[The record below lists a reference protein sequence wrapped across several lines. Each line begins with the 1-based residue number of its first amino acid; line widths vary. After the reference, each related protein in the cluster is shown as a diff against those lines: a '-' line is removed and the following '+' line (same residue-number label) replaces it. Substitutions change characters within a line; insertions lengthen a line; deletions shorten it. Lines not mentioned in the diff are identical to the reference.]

1 MKPKIVLI
9 CALENGKI
17 ALDYFSKLDKKG
29 LIDLIKVYTYKD
41 ELIPNKNMYIRLDNI
56 VDNNILKKVE
66 KINDYKDEIK
76 GLNPD
81 FIFVIGW
88 SQLIDKE
95 IINASKKGTIGFH
108 TSKLPK
114 DRGRS
119 TIAWQIS
126 EGYTE
131 AALTMFYI
139 FEGIDNGDIIA
150 QESIKIE
157 QNDNV
162 KDILFKINQ
171 STYNLLKIYFPLLL
185 SGKAPRI
192 KQDETQASYRRLR
205 TDNDSLINWNSNTD
219 RIYNLVR
226 AVSYPYPKAW
236 TLYKNKKIKINK
248 ANIVNY
254 LPKNLHEFEIP
265 GTILGNLKGYGY
277 LIKTRDGIIGIDELE
292 PKNISLLIGD
302 ILGE

>member
-17 ALDYFSKLDKKG
+17 ALDYFLNLDKRG
-29 LIDLIKVYTYKD
+29 VIDLIKVYTYKD
-41 ELIPNKNMYIRLDNI
+41 ELIPNKNMFVRLDNI
-56 VDNNILKKVE
+56 VDNNVLTKVG
-66 KINDYKDEIK
+66 KINDYKGEIK
-76 GLNPD
+76 GFTPD

-131 AALTMFYI
+131 TALTMFYI
-139 FEGIDNGDIIA
+139 FEGIDNGNIIS
-150 QESIKIE
+150 QENIKIE
-157 QNDNV
+157 QNDYV

-171 STYNLLKIYFPLLL
+171 STYNLLKTYFPLLL

-192 KQDETQASYRRLR
+192 KQDETKASYRRLR
-205 TDNDSLINWNSNTD
+205 VDRDSLINWNLST
-219 RIYNLVR
+219 RSIYNLIR
-226 AVSYPYPKAW
+226 AVSFPYPKAW
-236 TLYKNKKIKINK
+236 TLYKGKKIKINYASIIDFNFK
-248 ANIVNY
+248 RFY
-254 LPKNLHEFEIP
+254 FFEKP
-265 GTILGNLKGYGY
+265 GTIIGNMKGFGC
-277 LIKTRDGIIGIDELE
+277 LIKTRDGIIAIDDLE
-292 PKNISLLIGD
+292 PKSISLLIGD

>member
-17 ALDYFSKLDKKG
+17 ALDYFSNLDKKRV
-29 LIDLIKVYTYKD
+29 IDLIKVYTYKN
-41 ELIPNKNMYIRLDNI
+41 ELIPNKNMYICLDNI
-56 VDNNILKKVE
+56 VDNNILTKVE

-81 FIFVIGW
+81 FIFVVGW

-131 AALTMFYI
+131 TALTMFYI

-150 QESIKIE
+150 QENIKIE
-157 QNDNV
+157 QNDYV

-171 STYNLLKIYFPLLL
+171 STYNLLKKYFPLLL

-219 RIYNLVR
+219 RICNLIR
-226 AVSYPYPKAW
+226 AVSFPYPKAW
-236 TLYKNKKIKINK
+236 TLYKREKIKINYASIIDFNFK
-248 ANIVNY
+248 GFY
-254 LPKNLHEFEIP
+254 FFEKP
-265 GTILGNLKGYGY
+265 GTIIGNMKDFGY
-277 LIKTRDGIIGIDELE
+277 LIKTREGIIAIEDLE

>member
-17 ALDYFSKLDKKG
+17 ALDYFSNLDKKG
-29 LIDLIKVYTYKD
+29 VIDLIKIYTYKD

-56 VDNNILKKVE
+56 ADNNILTKVG
-66 KINDYKDEIK
+66 KINDYKNEIK
-76 GLNPD
+76 ELNPD
-81 FIFVIGW
+81 FIFVVGW
-88 SQLIDKE
+88 SQLINKE

-131 AALTMFYI
+131 TALTMFYI
-139 FEGIDNGDIIA
+139 SEGIDNGDIIA
-150 QESIKIE
+150 QENIKIE
-157 QNDNV
+157 QNDYV
-162 KDILFKINQ
+162 KDILSKINQ
-171 STYNLLKIYFPLLL
+171 STYNLLKTYFPLLL

-219 RIYNLVR
+219 KIYNLIR
-226 AVSYPYPKAW
+226 AVSFPYPKAW
-236 TLYKNKKIKINK
+236 TLYNGGKIKINYASMIDFTFK
-248 ANIVNY
+248 KFY
-254 LPKNLHEFEIP
+254 FFEKT
-265 GTILGNLKGYGY
+265 GTIIGNMKGFGY
-277 LIKTRDGIIGIDELE
+277 LIKTRDGIIAIDDLE

>member
-17 ALDYFSKLDKKG
+17 AVDYFSNLDKKG
-29 LIDLIKVYTYKD
+29 VIDLIKVYTYKD
-41 ELIPNKNMYIRLDNI
+41 ELIPNKNMYISLDNI
-56 VDNNILKKVE
+56 ADNNILTKVG

-76 GLNPD
+76 ELNPD

-88 SQLIDKE
+88 SQLINKE
-95 IINASKKGTIGFH
+95 IINASIKGTIGFH

-131 AALTMFYI
+131 TALTMFYI
-139 FEGIDNGDIIA
+139 SEGIDNGDIIA
-150 QESIKIE
+150 QENIKIE
-157 QNDNV
+157 QNDYV
-162 KDILFKINQ
+162 KDVLFKINQ
-171 STYNLLKIYFPLLL
+171 STYNLLKTYFPLLL
-185 SGKAPRI
+185 NGEAPRI

-219 RIYNLVR
+219 KIYNLIR
-226 AVSYPYPKAW
+226 AVSFPYPKAW
-236 TLYKNKKIKINK
+236 TLYQGDKIKINH
-248 ANIVNY
+248 ADIIDY
-254 LPKNLHEFEIP
+254 NLKSFYFFEKP
-265 GTILGNLKGYGY
+265 GTIIGNMKNFGY
-277 LIKTRDGIIGIDELE
+277 LIKTRDGIIAIDDLE
-292 PKNISLLIGD
+292 PNNISLLIGD
-302 ILGE
+302 NLGE

>member
-17 ALDYFSKLDKKG
+17 ALEYFSNLDKKG
-29 LIDLIKVYTYKD
+29 VINLIKIYTYKD
-41 ELIPNKNMYIRLDNI
+41 ELIPNKNMYISLDNI
-56 VDNNILKKVE
+56 VDNNILTKVG

-108 TSKLPK
+108 TSELPR

-126 EGYTE
+126 EGYAET
-131 AALTMFYI
+131 ALTMFYI
-139 FEGIDNGDIIA
+139 YEGIDNGDIIA
-150 QESIKIE
+150 QENIKIE
-157 QNDNV
+157 QNDYV

-171 STYNLLKIYFPLLL
+171 STCNLLKTYFPLLL
-185 SGKAPRI
+185 NGKAPRM

-205 TDNDSLINWNSNTD
+205 TDNDSLINWNSNTHK
-219 RIYNLVR
+219 IYNLIR
-226 AVSYPYPKAW
+226 AVSFPYPKAW
-236 TLYKNKKIKINK
+236 TLYKGDKIKINH
-248 ANIVNY
+248 ADITDY
-254 LPKNLHEFEIP
+254 
-265 GTILGNLKGYGY
+265 NLKSFYFFEKSGAIIGNMKGFGY
-277 LIKTRDGIIGIDELE
+277 LIKTGDGIITIGDLE

>member
-17 ALDYFSKLDKKG
+17 ALEYFSNLDKKG
-29 LIDLIKVYTYKD
+29 IIDLIKIYTYKD
-41 ELIPNKNMYIRLDNI
+41 ELIPNKDIYICLDNI
-56 VDNNILKKVE
+56 VDNNILTKVE

-81 FIFVIGW
+81 FIFVVGW

-131 AALTMFYI
+131 TALTMFYI
-139 FEGIDNGDIIA
+139 FEGIDNGDIIV
-150 QESIKIE
+150 EENIKIE
-157 QNDNV
+157 QNDYV

-171 STYNLLKIYFPLLL
+171 STYNLLKTYFPLLL

-192 KQDETQASYRRLR
+192 KQDEMQASYRRLR

-219 RIYNLVR
+219 RIYNLIR
-226 AVSYPYPKAW
+226 AVSFPYPKAW
-236 TLYKNKKIKINK
+236 TLYKGNKIKINYASMIDFYFK
-248 ANIVNY
+248 
-254 LPKNLHEFEIP
+254 EFYFFEKS
-265 GTILGNLKGYGY
+265 GTIIGNMKGFGY
-277 LIKTRDGIIGIDELE
+277 LIKARDGIIAIDDLE

>member
-17 ALDYFSKLDKKG
+17 ALDYFSNLDKKRV
-29 LIDLIKVYTYKD
+29 IDLIKVYTYKD
-41 ELIPNKNMYIRLDNI
+41 ELVPNKNMYIRLDNI
-56 VDNNILKKVE
+56 VDNNILTKVR

-114 DRGRS
+114 NRGRS

-131 AALTMFYI
+131 TALTMFYI
-139 FEGIDNGDIIA
+139 SEGIDNGDIIA
-150 QESIKIE
+150 QENIKIE
-157 QNDNV
+157 QNDYV
-162 KDILFKINQ
+162 KDILFKMNQ
-171 STYNLLKIYFPLLL
+171 SAYNLLKTYFPLLL
-185 SGKAPRI
+185 NGKATRI
-192 KQDETQASYRRLR
+192 KQDERQANYRRLR
-205 TDNDSLINWNSNTD
+205 TDNDSLINWNSNTE
-219 RIYNLVR
+219 RIYNLIR
-226 AVSYPYPKAW
+226 AVSFPYPKAW
-236 TLYKNKKIKINK
+236 TLYKGKKIKINY
-248 ANIVNY
+248 ANMIDFNFKGFY
-254 LPKNLHEFEIP
+254 FFEKS
-265 GTILGNLKGYGY
+265 GTIIGNMKNFGY
-277 LIKTRDGIIGIDELE
+277 LIKTRDGIIAIDDLE

-302 ILGE
+302 ILGK

>member
-17 ALDYFSKLDKKG
+17 ALDYFSNLDKKG
-29 LIDLIKVYTYKD
+29 AIDLIKAFTYKD
-41 ELIPNKNMYIRLDNI
+41 ELIPNKNMYICLDNI
-56 VDNNILKKVE
+56 VDNNVLTKVG

-76 GLNPD
+76 ELSPD

-131 AALTMFYI
+131 TALTMFYI

-150 QESIKIE
+150 QENIKIG
-157 QNDNV
+157 QNDYV

-171 STYNLLKIYFPLLL
+171 STYNLLKTYFPLLL

-192 KQDETQASYRRLR
+192 KQDETQASYRRSR

-219 RIYNLVR
+219 RIYNLIR
-226 AVSYPYPKAW
+226 AVSFPYPKAW
-236 TLYKNKKIKINK
+236 TLYNGNKIKINYVSMIDF
-248 ANIVNY
+248 NFE
-254 LPKNLHEFEIP
+254 EFYFSEKP
-265 GTILGNLKGYGY
+265 GTIIGNMKGFGY
-277 LIKTRDGIIGIDELE
+277 LIKTRDGIIAIDDLE

>member
-17 ALDYFSKLDKKG
+17 ALEYFSNLDKKG
-29 LIDLIKVYTYKD
+29 VIDLIKIYTYKD

-56 VDNNILKKVE
+56 ADNNILTKVG
-66 KINDYKDEIK
+66 KINDYKNEIK
-76 GLNPD
+76 ELNPD
-81 FIFVIGW
+81 FIFVVGW
-88 SQLIDKE
+88 SQLINKE

-131 AALTMFYI
+131 TALTMFYI
-139 FEGIDNGDIIA
+139 SEGIDNGDIIV
-150 QESIKIE
+150 QEIIKIE
-157 QNDNV
+157 QNDYV
-162 KDILFKINQ
+162 KDILSKINQ
-171 STYNLLKIYFPLLL
+171 STYNLLKTYFPLLL

-192 KQDETQASYRRLR
+192 KQDETQANYRRLR

-219 RIYNLVR
+219 KIYNLIR
-226 AVSYPYPKAW
+226 AVSFPYPKAW
-236 TLYKNKKIKINK
+236 TLYKGEKIKINYASMIDFTFK
-248 ANIVNY
+248 
-254 LPKNLHEFEIP
+254 EFYFFEKT
-265 GTILGNLKGYGY
+265 GTIIGNMKGFGY
-277 LIKTRDGIIGIDELE
+277 LIKTRNGIIAIDDLE

>member
-17 ALDYFSKLDKKG
+17 ALDYFSNLDKKEVV
-29 LIDLIKVYTYKD
+29 DLIKVYTYKD
-41 ELIPNKNMYIRLDNI
+41 ELIPNKNMYICLDNI
-56 VDNNILKKVE
+56 VDNNVLTKVG

-76 GLNPD
+76 ELSPD

-131 AALTMFYI
+131 TALTMFYI

-150 QESIKIE
+150 QENIKIE
-157 QNDNV
+157 QNDYV

-171 STYNLLKIYFPLLL
+171 STYNLLKTYFPLLL

-205 TDNDSLINWNSNTD
+205 TDNDSLINWNLNTKS
-219 RIYNLVR
+219 IYNLIR
-226 AVSYPYPKAW
+226 AVSFPYPKAW
-236 TLYKNKKIKINK
+236 TLYKSNKIKINYASMIDFNFK
-248 ANIVNY
+248 GFY
-254 LPKNLHEFEIP
+254 FFEKP
-265 GTILGNLKGYGY
+265 GTILGNIKGFGY
-277 LIKTRDGIIGIDELE
+277 LIKTRDGIIAIDDLE

>member
-1 MKPKIVLI
+1 MKPKIALI

-17 ALDYFSKLDKKG
+17 ALEYFLNLDKKG
-29 LIDLIKVYTYKD
+29 VINLIKIYNYKD

-56 VDNNILKKVE
+56 ADNNILTKVG
-66 KINDYKDEIK
+66 KINDYKNEIK
-76 GLNPD
+76 ELNPD
-81 FIFVIGW
+81 FIFVVGW
-88 SQLIDKE
+88 SQLINKE

-131 AALTMFYI
+131 TALTMFYI
-139 FEGIDNGDIIA
+139 SKGIDNGDIIA
-150 QESIKIE
+150 QENIKIE
-157 QNDNV
+157 QNDYV
-162 KDILFKINQ
+162 KDILSKINQ
-171 STYNLLKIYFPLLL
+171 STYNLLKTYFPLLL

-192 KQDETQASYRRLR
+192 KQGETQASYRRLR

-219 RIYNLVR
+219 KIYNLIR
-226 AVSYPYPKAW
+226 AVSFPYPKAW
-236 TLYKNKKIKINK
+236 TLYKGEKIKINYASMIDFTFK
-248 ANIVNY
+248 
-254 LPKNLHEFEIP
+254 EFYFFEKT
-265 GTILGNLKGYGY
+265 GTIIGNMKGFGY
-277 LIKTRDGIIGIDELE
+277 LIKTRNGIIAIDDLE

>member
-17 ALDYFSKLDKKG
+17 AVDYFSNMDKKG
-29 LIDLIKVYTYKD
+29 VIDLIKVYTYKD
-41 ELIPNKNMYIRLDNI
+41 ELIPNKNMYICLDNI
-56 VDNNILKKVE
+56 VDNNILTKVGT
-66 KINDYKDEIK
+66 INDYKDEIK
-76 GLNPD
+76 DLNPD

-108 TSKLPK
+108 TSELPK

-131 AALTMFYI
+131 TTLTMFYI
-139 FEGIDNGDIIA
+139 SEGIDNGDIIA
-150 QESIKIE
+150 QENIKIE
-157 QNDNV
+157 QNDYV

-171 STYNLLKIYFPLLL
+171 STYNLLKTYFPLLL
-185 SGKAPRI
+185 NEKAPRT
-192 KQDETQASYRRLR
+192 KQDETKSSYRRLR
-205 TDNDSLINWNSNTD
+205 TDKDSFINWNSSTKS
-219 RIYNLVR
+219 IYNLIR

-236 TLYKNKKIKINK
+236 TLYKGKKIKINYASVIDFSFK
-248 ANIVNY
+248 GFY
-254 LPKNLHEFEIP
+254 FFEKP
-265 GTILGNLKGYGY
+265 GTIIGNMKGFGCF
-277 LIKTRDGIIGIDELE
+277 IKTRDGIIAIDDLE
-292 PKNISLLIGD
+292 PENIVLLIGD
-302 ILGE
+302 ILGK

>member
-17 ALDYFSKLDKKG
+17 ALDYFLNLDKKG
-29 LIDLIKVYTYKD
+29 VINLIKVYTYKD
-41 ELIPNKNMYIRLDNI
+41 ELIPNKNMYVRLDNI
-56 VDNNILKKVE
+56 VNNNILTKVR
-66 KINDYKDEIK
+66 KINDYKEEIK
-76 GLNPD
+76 GFTPD
-81 FIFVIGW
+81 FIFVVGW

-119 TIAWQIS
+119 TIVWQIS

-131 AALTMFYI
+131 IALTMFYI
-139 FEGIDNGDIIA
+139 SEGIDNGDIIA
-150 QESIKIE
+150 QENIKIE
-157 QNDNV
+157 QNDYV

-171 STYNLLKIYFPLLL
+171 STYNLLKTYFPLLL
-185 SGKAPRI
+185 NGKAPRV

-219 RIYNLVR
+219 RIYNLIR
-226 AVSYPYPKAW
+226 AVSFPYPKAW
-236 TLYKNKKIKINK
+236 TLYNGNKIKINY
-248 ANIVNY
+248 ASMIDFN
-254 LPKNLHEFEIP
+254 FERYYFFEKP
-265 GTILGNLKGYGY
+265 GTIIGNMKGFGY
-277 LIKTRDGIIGIDELE
+277 LIKTRDGIIAIDDLE

>member
-17 ALDYFSKLDKKG
+17 ALDYFSNLDKKG
-29 LIDLIKVYTYKD
+29 VIALIKVYTYED
-41 ELIPNKNMYIRLDNI
+41 ELVPNKNMYVRLDNI
-56 VDNNILKKVE
+56 IDNNILTKVG

-76 GLNPD
+76 EFNPD

-131 AALTMFYI
+131 TALTMFYI
-139 FEGIDNGDIIA
+139 SEGIDNGDIIA
-150 QESIKIE
+150 QENIKIE
-157 QNDNV
+157 QNDYV

-171 STYNLLKIYFPLLL
+171 STYNLLKTYFPLLL
-185 SGKAPRI
+185 NGKAPRV
-192 KQDETQASYRRLR
+192 KQDETKASYRRLR
-205 TDNDSLINWNSNTD
+205 VDRDSLINWNLST
-219 RIYNLVR
+219 RSICNLIR
-226 AVSYPYPKAW
+226 AVSFPYPRAW
-236 TLYKNKKIKINK
+236 TLYKGDKIKINHWS
-248 ANIVNY
+248 IF
-254 LPKNLHEFEIP
+254 NLKEFYFFEKP
-265 GTILGNLKGYGY
+265 GTITGNIKGLGY
-277 LIKTRDGIIGIDELE
+277 LIKTKDGFIAINDLE
-292 PKNISLLIGD
+292 PNNINLLIGG

>member
-17 ALDYFSKLDKKG
+17 ALDYFSNLDKKEV
-29 LIDLIKVYTYKD
+29 IDLIKVYTYKD
-41 ELIPNKNMYIRLDNI
+41 ELVPNKNMYIRLDNI
-56 VDNNILKKVE
+56 VDNNILTKVG

-108 TSKLPK
+108 TSKLSK

-131 AALTMFYI
+131 TALTMFYI
-139 FEGIDNGDIIA
+139 SEGIDNGDIIA
-150 QESIKIE
+150 QENIKIE
-157 QNDNV
+157 QDDYV

-171 STYNLLKIYFPLLL
+171 STYNLLKTYFPLLL
-185 SGKAPRI
+185 NGKAPRI

-219 RIYNLVR
+219 RIYNLIR
-226 AVSYPYPKAW
+226 AVSFPYPKAW
-236 TLYKNKKIKINK
+236 TLYKGKKTKINY
-248 ANIVNY
+248 ANMIDFNFKGFY
-254 LPKNLHEFEIP
+254 FFEKS
-265 GTILGNLKGYGY
+265 GTIIGNMKGFGY
-277 LIKTRDGIIGIDELE
+277 LIKTRDGIIAIDDLE

-302 ILGE
+302 TLGE

>member
-17 ALDYFSKLDKKG
+17 ALDYFSNLDKKG
-29 LIDLIKVYTYKD
+29 VIALIKVYTYED
-41 ELIPNKNMYIRLDNI
+41 ELVPNKNMYVRLDNI
-56 VDNNILKKVE
+56 IDNNILTKVG

-76 GLNPD
+76 EFNPD

-131 AALTMFYI
+131 TALTMFYI
-139 FEGIDNGDIIA
+139 SEGIDNGDIIS
-150 QESIKIE
+150 QENIKIE
-157 QNDNV
+157 QNDYV

-171 STYNLLKIYFPLLL
+171 STYNLLKTYFPLLL
-185 SGKAPRI
+185 NGKAPRV
-192 KQDETQASYRRLR
+192 KQDETKASYRRLR
-205 TDNDSLINWNSNTD
+205 VDRDSLINWNLST
-219 RIYNLVR
+219 RSICNLIR
-226 AVSYPYPKAW
+226 AVSFPYPRAW
-236 TLYKNKKIKINK
+236 TLYKGDKIKINHWS
-248 ANIVNY
+248 IF
-254 LPKNLHEFEIP
+254 NLKEFYFFEKP
-265 GTILGNLKGYGY
+265 GTITGNIKGLGY
-277 LIKTRDGIIGIDELE
+277 LIKTKDGFIAINDLE
-292 PKNISLLIGD
+292 PNNINLLIGG

>member
-17 ALDYFSKLDKKG
+17 ALDYFSNLDKKG
-29 LIDLIKVYTYKD
+29 AIDLIKVYTYKD
-41 ELIPNKNMYIRLDNI
+41 EFIPNKNMYVRLDNI
-56 VDNNILKKVE
+56 VDNNILTKVG
-66 KINDYKDEIK
+66 KINDYKEEIK
-76 GLNPD
+76 GFNPD

-131 AALTMFYI
+131 TALTMFYI
-139 FEGIDNGDIIA
+139 FEGTDNGDIIA
-150 QESIKIE
+150 QENIKIE
-157 QNDNV
+157 QNDYV

-171 STYNLLKIYFPLLL
+171 STYNLLKTYFPLLL
-185 SGKAPRI
+185 NEKAPRI
-192 KQDETQASYRRLR
+192 KQDETKSSYRRLR
-205 TDNDSLINWNSNTD
+205 TDQDSFINWNSSTKA
-219 RIYNLVR
+219 IYNLIR

-236 TLYKNKKIKINK
+236 TLYKREKIKTNHAGIIDFNFK
-248 ANIVNY
+248 GFY
-254 LPKNLHEFEIP
+254 FFEKP
-265 GTILGNLKGYGY
+265 GIILGNMKKFGY
-277 LIKTRDGIIGIDELE
+277 LIKTRDGIIAIDDLE

>member
-17 ALDYFSKLDKKG
+17 ALDYFSNLDKKEV
-29 LIDLIKVYTYKD
+29 IDLIKVYTYKD
-41 ELIPNKNMYIRLDNI
+41 ELVPNKNMYIRLDNI
-56 VDNNILKKVE
+56 VDNNILTKVG

-108 TSKLPK
+108 TSKLSK

-131 AALTMFYI
+131 TALTMFYI
-139 FEGIDNGDIIA
+139 SEGIDNGDIIA
-150 QESIKIE
+150 QENIKIE
-157 QNDNV
+157 QDDYV

-171 STYNLLKIYFPLLL
+171 STYNLLKTYFPLLL
-185 SGKAPRI
+185 NGKAPRI

-219 RIYNLVR
+219 RIYNLIR
-226 AVSYPYPKAW
+226 AVSFPYPKAW
-236 TLYKNKKIKINK
+236 TLYKGKKTKINY
-248 ANIVNY
+248 ANMIDFNFKGFY
-254 LPKNLHEFEIP
+254 IFEKP
-265 GTILGNLKGYGY
+265 GAITGNLKGLGY
-277 LIKTRDGIIGIDELE
+277 LIKTKDGIIAIDDLE

-302 ILGE
+302 TLGE

>member
-1 MKPKIVLI
+1 MKPKIALI

-17 ALDYFSKLDKKG
+17 ALEYFSNLDKKG
-29 LIDLIKVYTYKD
+29 VIDLIKIYTYKD

-56 VDNNILKKVE
+56 ADNNILTKVG
-66 KINDYKDEIK
+66 KINDYKNEIK
-76 GLNPD
+76 ELNPD
-81 FIFVIGW
+81 FIFVVGW
-88 SQLIDKE
+88 SQLINKE

-131 AALTMFYI
+131 TALTIFYI
-139 FEGIDNGDIIA
+139 SEGIDNGDIIT
-150 QESIKIE
+150 QENIKIE
-157 QNDNV
+157 QNDYV
-162 KDILFKINQ
+162 KDILSKINQ
-171 STYNLLKIYFPLLL
+171 STYNLLKTYFPLLL

-219 RIYNLVR
+219 KIYNLIR
-226 AVSYPYPKAW
+226 AVSFPYPKAW
-236 TLYKNKKIKINK
+236 TLYKGEKIKINY
-248 ANIVNY
+248 ASMI
-254 LPKNLHEFEIP
+254 EFTFKEFYFFEKT
-265 GTILGNLKGYGY
+265 GTIIGNMKGFGY
-277 LIKTRDGIIGIDELE
+277 LIKTRDGIIAIDDLE

>member
-1 MKPKIVLI
+1 MKPKIALI

-17 ALDYFSKLDKKG
+17 ALEYFSNLDKKG
-29 LIDLIKVYTYKD
+29 VVDLIKIYTYKD

-56 VDNNILKKVE
+56 ADNNILTKVG
-66 KINDYKDEIK
+66 KINDYKNEIK
-76 GLNPD
+76 ELNPD
-81 FIFVIGW
+81 FIFVVGW
-88 SQLIDKE
+88 SQLINKE

-126 EGYTE
+126 EGYNET
-131 AALTMFYI
+131 ALTMFYI
-139 FEGIDNGDIIA
+139 SEGIDNGDIIA
-150 QESIKIE
+150 QEIIKIE
-157 QNDNV
+157 QNDYV
-162 KDILFKINQ
+162 KDILSKINR
-171 STYNLLKIYFPLLL
+171 STYNLLKTYFPLLL

-192 KQDETQASYRRLR
+192 KQGETQASYRRLR

-219 RIYNLVR
+219 KIYNLIR
-226 AVSYPYPKAW
+226 AISFPYPKAW
-236 TLYKNKKIKINK
+236 TLYKGEKIKINYASMIDFTFK
-248 ANIVNY
+248 
-254 LPKNLHEFEIP
+254 EFYFFEKT
-265 GTILGNLKGYGY
+265 GTIIGNMKGFGY
-277 LIKTRDGIIGIDELE
+277 LTKTRDGIIAIDDLE